1 MAIPAHTWT
10 RGPQGPSPVAD
21 ADYVHAVRLPES
33 PAVGEQRT
41 TPRFAVDITAAVTVD
56 EVPHIGRIC
65 NLSRGG
71 ALIRVPRGAGLG
83 VGGKVDVSFSL
94 PELDAPL
101 SARAEVRWV
110 SQGDQDTVGVQF
122 VTGFRA
128 KETWALGRMF
138 ERLRV
143 LS

>member
-1 MAIPAHTWT
+1 M
-10 RGPQGPSPVAD
+10 
-21 ADYVHAVRLPES
+21 PES
-33 PAVGEQRT
+33 PAVGELRT
-41 TPRFAVDITAAVTVD
+41 TPRFEVDIAAAVTVD
-56 EVPHIGRIC
+56 AVAYVGRIC

-71 ALIRVPRGAGLG
+71 ALIRVPGGAGLG
-83 VGGKVDVSFSL
+83 VGGKVEVSFSL

-110 SQGDQDTVGVQF
+110 SQGDQDIVGVQF

-138 ERLRV
+138 DRLRV